1 MAGRKKNFEDS
12 MARLEEIA
20 RELEAGEISLD
31 ESLKLFDEG
40 VKLAR
45 FCQEKLDQAQEKVD
59 LLLKEEGG
67 FARVP
72 FGDKEETGE

>member
-1 MAGRKKNFEDS
+1 MAKKTFEDS

-20 RELEAGEISLD
+20 RQLEAGDISLD
-31 ESLKLFDEG
+31 QSLKLFDEG

-45 FCQEKLDQAQEKVD
+45 FCQEKLDRAQEKVD

-72 FGDKEETGE
+72 FGEKEDDGE